1 MTQPPPPPPVNYA
14 APPPQMSPADEKMWA
29 TLTHVGGIVF
39 HWLAPLIAYL
49 VLKDRGP
56 FVRWHTRQA
65 LNFQLTLLLAYIAG
79 GVLSL
84 VFIGLFVIAAGV
96 SPAAGRETLDAAT
109 RRTETVLLTSR
120 VSDGLPISELDLPG
134 RGAIAGLIADGLI
147 DGRAA
152 LHGRVVLTLSGRL
165 LADAVVRRLLG

>member
-14 APPPQMSPADEKMWA
+14 APPPQLSPADEKMWA

-65 LNFQLTLLLAYIAG
+65 LNFQLTLVLAYIAG
-79 GVLSL
+79 FVLSL
-84 VFIGLFVIAAGV
+84 VFVGFFVILAAF
-96 SPAAGRETLDAAT
+96 
-109 RRTETVLLTSR
+109 VLNI
-120 VSDGLPISELDLPG
+120 VFGIV
-134 RGAIAGLIADGLI
+134 
-147 DGRAA
+147 AA
-152 LHGRVVLTLSGRL
+152 LAANRGEFYKYPIAIEFVK
-165 LADAVVRRLLG
+165 